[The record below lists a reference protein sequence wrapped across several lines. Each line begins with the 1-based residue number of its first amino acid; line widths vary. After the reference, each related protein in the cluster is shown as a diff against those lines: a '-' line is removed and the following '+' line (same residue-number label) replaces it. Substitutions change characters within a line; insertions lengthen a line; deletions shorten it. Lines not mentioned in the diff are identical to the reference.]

1 MKDLVED
8 IIKSLVDNPGL
19 VEISETV
26 SNGETKIRIQVPQS
40 DIGQVIGRQGRIA
53 NSIRTLA
60 KACGTKKNQRVFVEI
75 TDDEAN

>member
-8 IIKSLVDNPGL
+8 IVKSLVDNPDL
-19 VEISETV
+19 VEVSEKV
-26 SNGETKIRIQVPQS
+26 LEGESKIKIKVAQS